1 MVAVAEYVL
10 GLGNAYLVVV
20 LPTLPTGEIR
30 VLEGY
35 RWTGNGGNDLS
46 LSKGGDVGPFQ
57 SAWGVTGMGML
68 SVDAVDEGVVITV
81 PSSFPPVLDPADTL
95 HDSVRPALGLLIL
108 EGVLLPVLVGPSSG
122 MLTSNEKREP
132 ALEVLV
138 LLPVAELALRCHA
151 VGGRDDL
158 PFAAKLEGA

>member
-1 MVAVAEYVL
+1 
-10 GLGNAYLVVV
+10 LVVV
-20 LPTLPTGEIR
+20 LPTLPAGEIR

-46 LSKGGDVGPFQ
+46 LSKGGDAGPFQ

-68 SVDAVDEGVVITV
+68 SVDAVDEGVV

-95 HDSVRPALGLLIL
+95 HDSVRLALGRLIL
-108 EGVLLPVLVGPSSG
+108 EGVLPSVLVGPSSG

-132 ALEVLV
+132 ALDVLV
-138 LLPVAELALRCHA
+138 LLPVAELALRCHD
-151 VGGRDDL
+151 VGGRDGL
-158 PFAAKLEGA
+158 PFNVKLDGA

>member
-1 MVAVAEYVL
+1 
-10 GLGNAYLVVV
+10 
-20 LPTLPTGEIR
+20 
-30 VLEGY
+30 
-35 RWTGNGGNDLS
+35 
-46 LSKGGDVGPFQ
+46 VGPLQ

-68 SVDAVDEGVVITV
+68 SVDAVDEGVVIAV
-81 PSSFPPVLDPADTL
+81 PSSLPPILDPADSL

-108 EGVLLPVLVGPSSG
+108 EGVLLAVLVGLSSG

-158 PFAAKLEGA
+158 GFDAKLDGA